1 MFGDLDYSG
10 LGAPGLDSLA
20 QMSSPAY
27 IEGPPHR
34 IALQYGAPSM
44 IDMAYDRGAGF
55 QFTAPHRLALGYGAA
70 AVPVGVA
77 LTSPAN
83 MGGFVYTLRA
93 DGGYEV
99 VDPKKGTTVIILKG
113 DKDHAATSQLVA
125 SLWSSGQLTAAKKGI
140 WESIKGWF
148 SSGKA
153 ATDIAALSQA
163 GGGTQAS
170 VQVETEETF
179 WDKYGTAIM
188 IGGGV
193 LTVGALIYAGTRPSA
208 ADQSER
214 LMRANRGR
222 KGSKVAKKSSKK
234 SAKRKAS
241 RKSGRR

>member
-20 QMSSPAY
+20 QMASPAY

-55 QFTAPHRLALGYGAA
+55 QFTAPHRVALGYGAA

-83 MGGFVYTLRA
+83 MGGYVYTLRA
-93 DGGYEV
+93 DSGYEV

-148 SSGKA
+148 SSGMA
-153 ATDIAALSQA
+153 ATDISALSQA
-163 GGGTQAS
+163 GGTQAS
-170 VQVETEETF
+170 VEVETEETF

-188 IGGGV
+188 ISGGV
-193 LTVGALIYAGTRPSA
+193 LAVGAVAYAATRQSA

-214 LMRANRGR
+214 LMRTNRGR
-222 KGSKVAKKSSKK
+222 KGSKVAKSSKK